1 MARADRT
8 RAFVMP
14 AAAVQKLLASEPDD
28 PALARVRQPEQEQAM
43 LPRQQAEPDVPQVR
57 PRSEARMRQHLE
69 EMQQLMDF
77 MLEEMDS
84 LEQGR

>member
-1 MARADRT
+1 
-8 RAFVMP
+8 
-14 AAAVQKLLASEPDD
+14 
-28 PALARVRQPEQEQAM
+28 M

-57 PRSEARMRQHLE
+57 PRSEARIRQHLE